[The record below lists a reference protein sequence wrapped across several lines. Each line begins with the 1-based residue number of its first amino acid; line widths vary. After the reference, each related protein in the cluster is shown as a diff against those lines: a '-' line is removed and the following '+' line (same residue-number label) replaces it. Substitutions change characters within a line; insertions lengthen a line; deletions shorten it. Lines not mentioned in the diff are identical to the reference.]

1 MSKTIELDL
10 IGTIHQTIDKDGI
23 TYRFQSNDSPT
34 ISGVISKQD
43 NAMSEDTPAMTVK
56 KFMNARMTIL
66 ISTDE
71 AEYSLNGL

>member
-1 MSKTIELDL
+1 MSETTEMELTC
-10 IGTIHQTIDKDGI
+10 TIHKTIDKDGI

-43 NAMSEDTPAMTVK
+43 CAMSVDAPAMTVK
-56 KFMNARMTIL
+56 KFTNAKITIN
-66 ISTDE
+66 IETDE